1 MDKINLP
8 AALSTIAETWDPHVA
23 GSVGDTHV
31 RIARI
36 EGAFDW
42 HAHADEDEAFY
53 VIRGSFALEFRD
65 RTVPMAEGDFIV
77 VPKGTEHRPVAPRE
91 CWIML
96 IEPAKTVNTGAEVTA
111 RTRQTLKPVTQNG

>member
-8 AALSTIAETWDPHVA
+8 AALRTIAETWDPHVA

-31 RIARI
+31 RIARS

-53 VIRGSFALEFRD
+53 VIRGSLTRATRRADCF
-65 RTVPMAEGDFIV
+65 
-77 VPKGTEHRPVAPRE
+77 H
-91 CWIML
+91 
-96 IEPAKTVNTGAEVTA
+96 EV
-111 RTRQTLKPVTQNG
+111 QNASSRRSR